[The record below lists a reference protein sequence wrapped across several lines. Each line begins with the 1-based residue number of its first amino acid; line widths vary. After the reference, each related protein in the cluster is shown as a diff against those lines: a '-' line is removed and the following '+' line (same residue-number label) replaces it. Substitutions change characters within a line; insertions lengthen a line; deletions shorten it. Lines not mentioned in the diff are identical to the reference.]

1 MLFFKSNIKRYFSP
15 LSSGQDNWT

>member
-1 MLFFKSNIKRYFSP
+1 MLFVKSNIKRYFSP